1 MEEFISG
8 LHTFRYLRM
17 SLDGI
22 LRIVGVA
29 RTAIDMV
36 LDFASVKILVTVG
49 A

>member
-1 MEEFISG
+1 M
-8 LHTFRYLRM
+8 HTFRYLRM

-29 RTAIDMV
+29 RTAIDVV
-36 LDFASVKILVTVG
+36 LNFASVEVLVTVG